1 MVSVLI
7 VADSLAVVANIYISP
22 ITSIWKMVSKNDKR
36 HGGQLQKAVQ
46 CQYDNQQNSMIVKC
60 QYDSLL
66 NTMRSWERSVVCY
79 DIISCH
85 PLVFEE
91 LVSSDTENYKRKL
104 N

>member
-1 MVSVLI
+1 MVG
-7 VADSLAVVANIYISP
+7 
-22 ITSIWKMVSKNDKR
+22 KNDKR
-36 HGGQLQKAVQ
+36 YGGQLQKAVK

-66 NTMRSWERSVVCY
+66 NTMRSWEHSVVCY

-91 LVSSDTENYKRKL
+91 LVSSDTVLSFSAPSREDDLGPHILTVKSSDTEAII
-104 N
+104 